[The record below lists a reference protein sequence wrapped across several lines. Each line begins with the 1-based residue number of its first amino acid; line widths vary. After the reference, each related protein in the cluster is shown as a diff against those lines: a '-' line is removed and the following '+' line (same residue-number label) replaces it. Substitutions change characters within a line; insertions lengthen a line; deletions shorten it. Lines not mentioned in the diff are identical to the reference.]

1 MRYRDVRMIT
11 TTNAFDIL
19 NELTEQINGETIK
32 DIIESADINK
42 TYGDIVYI
50 GWDYIDEPTA
60 ELIESSTNEL
70 EENDVSFR
78 LTIIGEY
85 DEDIEESIYTSPKDE
100 EKNIPYPS
108 VTRSFD
114 EKDMEE
120 QLKGY
125 DNYINNTTDKE
136 MDDYEPNI

>member
-1 MRYRDVRMIT
+1 LRYRDVRMIT
-11 TTNAFDIL
+11 TTNAFNIL
-19 NELTEQINGETIK
+19 NELTEQVNGETIK

-60 ELIESSTNEL
+60 ELIESSMYEL

-100 EKNIPYPS
+100 EKNIPHPS
-108 VTRSFD
+108 VIRSFD

>member
-1 MRYRDVRMIT
+1 MRTI
-11 TTNAFDIL
+11 
-19 NELTEQINGETIK
+19 ELK
-32 DIIESADINK
+32 
-42 TYGDIVYI
+42 
-50 GWDYIDEPTA
+50 
-60 ELIESSTNEL
+60 L
-70 EENDVSFR
+70 SFR

-100 EKNIPYPS
+100 EKNIPHPS
-108 VTRSFD
+108 VIRSFD

>member
-1 MRYRDVRMIT
+1 MRYRDVRLIT
-11 TTNAFDIL
+11 KADAL
-19 NELTEQINGETIK
+19 NTLNSLTEQINDETMK

-50 GWDYIDEPTA
+50 GGDFIDEPTA
-60 ELIESSTNEL
+60 ELIEDSMYEL
-70 EENDVSFR
+70 EEQDLSYR
-78 LTIIGEY
+78 LTIIGEH
-85 DEDIEESIYTSPKDE
+85 DEDIEESSYTSPKDE
-100 EKNIPYPS
+100 EKLIPSPS
-108 VTRSFD
+108 IIRGFD

-125 DNYINNTTDKE
+125 DNYIKRTNDKE

>member
-50 GWDYIDEPTA
+50 GWDYIDEPTS
-60 ELIESSTNEL
+60 ELIESSMYEL

-100 EKNIPYPS
+100 EKNIPHPS
-108 VTRSFD
+108 VIRSFD
-114 EKDMEE
+114 ENDMEE

>member
-1 MRYRDVRMIT
+1 MRYRDVRLIT
-11 TTNAFDIL
+11 KADAL
-19 NELTEQINGETIK
+19 NTLNSLTEQINDETMK

-50 GWDYIDEPTA
+50 GWDFIDEPTA
-60 ELIESSTNEL
+60 ELIEDSMYEL
-70 EENDVSFR
+70 EEQDLSYR
-78 LTIIGEY
+78 LTIIGEH
-85 DEDIEESIYTSPKDE
+85 DEDIEESSYTSPKDE
-100 EKNIPYPS
+100 EKLIPSPS
-108 VTRSFD
+108 IIRGFD

-125 DNYINNTTDKE
+125 DNYIKRTNDKE

>member
-1 MRYRDVRMIT
+1 LRYRDVRMIT
-11 TTNAFDIL
+11 TTNAFNIL
-19 NELTEQINGETIK
+19 NELTEQVNGETIK

-60 ELIESSTNEL
+60 ELIESSMYEL

-85 DEDIEESIYTSPKDE
+85 DEDIEESIYTSPNDE
-100 EKNIPYPS
+100 EKNIPHPS
-108 VTRSFD
+108 VIRSFD